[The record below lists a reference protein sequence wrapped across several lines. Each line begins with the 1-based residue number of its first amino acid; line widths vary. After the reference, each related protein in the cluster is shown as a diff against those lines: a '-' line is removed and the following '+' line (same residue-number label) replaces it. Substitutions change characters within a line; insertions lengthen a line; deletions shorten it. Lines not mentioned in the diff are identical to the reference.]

1 MSNSNNSTKTNDEI
15 STGHSASYLLS
26 TGSGVS
32 AIFLTQLLMVEA
44 FDSLSTRSE
53 VPVNS
58 EHADSTLCYFWSE
71 VISDR
76 KQLRLKNI
84 LDTESLELL
93 GGCSHDSTLD
103 FEDTN
108 SVTTEMAKK
117 IKTNKNENEDV
128 YYNLGEDDE
137 SEITQKFTKSYF
149 PPMVEIFITNY
160 ISMKKLAVVTIVR
173 ANFKIFNLRVK
184 KNTIGFRRDSIEL
197 APSPQEQLNFLR
209 QIKEMKKNTIG
220 FRRDSIELAPSPQEQ
235 LNFLRQI
242 KE

>member
-15 STGHSASYLLS
+15 STGH
-26 TGSGVS
+26 
-32 AIFLTQLLMVEA
+32 
-44 FDSLSTRSE
+44 
-53 VPVNS
+53 S

-84 LDTESLELL
+84 LDTESLEL
-93 GGCSHDSTLD
+93 LD

-209 QIKEMKKNTIG
+209 QIKESTSNICKNCCSKINHN
-220 FRRDSIELAPSPQEQ
+220 ELINDDLSDD
-235 LNFLRQI
+235 
-242 KE
+242 

>member
-15 STGHSASYLLS
+15 STGHSDDWSGLGGVWSRRFLQEVNALS
-26 TGSGVS
+26 PMLNN
-32 AIFLTQLLMVEA
+32 I
-44 FDSLSTRSE
+44 
-53 VPVNS
+53 VNS

-137 SEITQKFTKSYF
+137 SEITQKKD
-149 PPMVEIFITNY
+149 
-160 ISMKKLAVVTIVR
+160 
-173 ANFKIFNLRVK
+173 FNICHLRVK

-209 QIKEMKKNTIG
+209 QIKESTSNICKNCCSKINHN
-220 FRRDSIELAPSPQEQ
+220 ELINDDLSDD
-235 LNFLRQI
+235 
-242 KE
+242 

>member
-209 QIKEMKKNTIG
+209 QIKESTSNICKNCCSKINHN
-220 FRRDSIELAPSPQEQ
+220 ELINDDLSDD
-235 LNFLRQI
+235 
-242 KE
+242 

>member
-1 MSNSNNSTKTNDEI
+1 MLEDLTGVLTRSLPTFLNTSSIIIVMSNSNNSTKTNDEI

-93 GGCSHDSTLD
+93 GGVSKFQSQKIFTNYNDQVLKLVYDKCSHDSTLD

-137 SEITQKFTKSYF
+137 T
-149 PPMVEIFITNY
+149 
-160 ISMKKLAVVTIVR
+160 VVTIVR

-209 QIKEMKKNTIG
+209 QIKE
-220 FRRDSIELAPSPQEQ
+220 
-235 LNFLRQI
+235 
-242 KE
+242 